1 MTIRIAIVGYGK
13 IACDQHLPAISADP
27 RFILA
32 AVCTPSG
39 DPGLGVPWFTG
50 IDDLLDGMS
59 GKIDAIVVCTPPAVR
74 HDIASKA
81 LEAGLGV
88 MLEKPPTATLGEID
102 DLTRIATA
110 RNLPFFASWHAQHAA
125 AIPAAA
131 DALRDAEIAG
141 VQIRW
146 CEDVRK
152 WHPGQ
157 EWIWEPRGFGVFD
170 PGINGLSIATRILP
184 ITLFV
189 TEARLL
195 FPANKQAPIAAA
207 LTFAGEGRCA
217 SMDWRPCELE
227 VYDVRVETA
236 DGRTVHILS
245 GGDRLEI
252 NGKDCAVNSF
262 SCYSSI
268 YDRFAAVVSE
278 RQVDVDREPLRIVV
292 DSFLIG
298 QRDLIEPF

>member
-1 MTIRIAIVGYGK
+1 MTIRTAIVGYGK
-13 IACDQHLPAISADP
+13 IARDQHLPALSADP
-27 RFILA
+27 RFILT
-32 AVCTPSG
+32 AVCTPAG

-50 IDDLLDGMS
+50 IDDLLVGMS
-59 GKIDAIVVCTPPAVR
+59 GKIDAIVVCTPPTVR
-74 HDIASKA
+74 HDIARKA

-88 MLEKPPTATLGEID
+88 LLEKPPAATLGEID
-102 DLTRIATA
+102 DLMRLAAA
-110 RNLPFFASWHAQHAA
+110 RKVPLFASWHAQHGA

-141 VQIRW
+141 VHIRW
-146 CEDVRK
+146 REDVRK
-152 WHPGQ
+152 WHPEQ

-170 PGINGLSIATRILP
+170 SGINGLSIATRILP

-207 LTFAGEGRCA
+207 LTFAGEGCSA
-217 SMDWRPCELE
+217 SMDWRPCERE
-227 VYDVRVETA
+227 VYDVRVKTA
-236 DGRTVHILS
+236 DGRTVHVLS
-245 GGDRLEI
+245 GGERLEI
-252 NGKDCAVNSF
+252 DGKDCAVNSF

-268 YDRFAAVVSE
+268 YDRFAAVVLE
-278 RQVDVDREPLRIVV
+278 RQVDVDREPLRIVA

-298 QRDLIEPF
+298 QRDQIESI